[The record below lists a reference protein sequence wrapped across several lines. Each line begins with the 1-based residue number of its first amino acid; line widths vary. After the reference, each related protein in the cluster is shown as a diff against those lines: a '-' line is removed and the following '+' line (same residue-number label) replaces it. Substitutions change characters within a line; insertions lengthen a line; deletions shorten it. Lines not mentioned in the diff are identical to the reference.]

1 MSSGIIIPI
10 AIGLV
15 LGIAFLMLFALMF
28 ESIVPIQSIH
38 IPPIPRAHEHLNVVV
53 TIPKDASS
61 PGGNFELAGY
71 GVFAFTDPSIAL
83 SI

>member
-28 ESIVPIQSIH
+28 ESIMPIQSIH
-38 IPPIPRAHEHLNVVV
+38 IPPIPSAHEHLKTNMV
-53 TIPKDASS
+53 TWIYHLWPSGLGASS
-61 PGGNFELAGY
+61 VTVRQYA
-71 GVFAFTDPSIAL
+71 
-83 SI
+83 